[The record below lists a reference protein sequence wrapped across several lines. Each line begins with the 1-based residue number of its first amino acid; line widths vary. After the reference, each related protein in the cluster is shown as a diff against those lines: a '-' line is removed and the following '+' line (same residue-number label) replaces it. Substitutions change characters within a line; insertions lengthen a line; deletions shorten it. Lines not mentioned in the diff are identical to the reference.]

1 MIKYDSAAQQIIHS
15 FPAPYKGIIFDIV
28 DYPDKNGIIVL
39 RLYADNI
46 FSFSEN
52 QMLSIFE
59 WINSL
64 CDRLNSLP
72 LLAKY
77 TWECVDYDQR

>member
-1 MIKYDSAAQQIIHS
+1 MINYDSGARKLLREHPS
-15 FPAPYKGIIFDIV
+15 PYPGIRLDV
-28 DYPDKNGIIVL
+28 VEYPDKNGIVVL

-46 FSFSEN
+46 FTFSDN

-59 WINSL
+59 WINGL
-64 CDRLNSLP
+64 CDKLNSLP

-77 TWECVDYDQR
+77 TWECVAYDQR